1 MDIIKSNSPIVPFL
15 KRFVP
20 IAGTFLVLAFSF
32 FLDQKSDFVQ
42 NIQYK
47 ENFDVEQEKRFTE
60 SSIATYISDVKIVSD
75 LVSNHFDL
83 KGDKK
88 ANSELTG
95 DLKSFVDQ
103 RGIYDQVRFLDSNG
117 MEIIRIEKSGRDAVV
132 VPENELQNKA
142 KRYYFTK
149 GMSTIGVYISKLDL
163 NVERGEIETPLKPVA
178 RITYPVTDASG
189 DELGLVVL
197 NLLGEDILNPLRNI
211 SRGSGNLKQLFLI
224 NSDGYW
230 LLGPSAEDEWGFMYQ
245 DDRTNNV
252 IGRVFAEEWRLISEV
267 NTGQF
272 ITDNGLFTFNTIF
285 TESYFKEYEEE
296 IVAEESLKLV
306 AFYSEKGLLPPWWNT
321 GILVVFLSLLLIA
334 FAIWHWTKLQI
345 RKSLDDEKLRARE
358 HELGERIKEL
368 DCLYGISKLIENKE
382 TNLEELFKET
392 VDLIPPGW
400 HYPDITCARV
410 IHGRQKFKTANFKEI
425 QWKQTAEIKIKGKK
439 AGSVEVSY
447 LEEMPELDEGPFLR
461 EERNLINAIAASL
474 GKFLEEKEA
483 DTKLKKYQ
491 ENLEHLVEQR
501 TAELKKSAKEL
512 QKAQVELETINESLE
527 RKVVERT
534 KEIENANAKLNK
546 QLEELKEAEV
556 ALRKGESRYKA
567 LITSSNTGAWE
578 YHGDTGFLWCSDEYF
593 SMLGRNVED
602 YDLSGANNLEET
614 WVNLLHP
621 EDRERASKSFAD
633 YLNGGSAGMYESDFR
648 MLHADGNWVWIWSR
662 GSTLRDENDNLTD
675 TTVGTHI
682 DITEQKI
689 TEIELEQHRNNL
701 EELVKQRTQELEK
714 STDELRVLTR
724 AIEQSPATVVITDTD
739 GNITYVNPKFVQVTG
754 YSAEEA
760 LGKNP
765 SVLKS
770 GIHSDE
776 VYKGLWEKIST
787 GETWEGEICNKKKNG
802 DLYWEYAFIAPV
814 RNEEGETTHYVA
826 VKEDITNRKQAEEVL
841 RKREHQFRSLLESA
855 PDAMIII
862 NKNAEIKLT
871 NLQTEKLFGYTREE
885 LLGQKI
891 EILVPEYIRDKH
903 PSLRN
908 KYIKDPNAKQM
919 PSLDLVAVKK
929 DGTNFP
935 ADISISPIETEEGRW
950 VAAAVRD
957 TTKQKEIEN
966 AIRES
971 RERLD
976 RILHTANEGFWFID
990 NDTITQDVN
999 PAMCNILARP
1009 KEEIVS
1015 KPIFD
1020 FVDEENRKIFK
1031 KQAKIREKGKAGA
1044 YEVSLLRPDGTN
1056 VPCLF
1061 NATPFLDEKGGKI
1074 GAFAMVTDITERK
1087 EMEDSLRF
1095 TQYAVENAGEAMVWL
1110 ETEKAGII
1118 QVNQTYCDLTGYSKE
1133 EFLSM
1138 SLADID
1144 PEFPPEK
1151 WGVLVESMRKQGVS
1165 PNFETVNKRKNG
1177 DVFPVEISASLLRFE
1192 KREYVCAI
1200 IRDITERKAE
1210 EQITKLSSKIGNE
1223 LITDKSLRDKLQ
1235 FCSEAFVE
1243 HLDAVLARIW
1253 ITNMEED
1260 ALVMQASAGLYT
1272 HIDGTRSRVSLDKE
1286 CKLTYVFNQGAKH
1299 INDDLQKDS
1308 LIDDKKWARDNGLV
1322 SVIGLPMKV
1331 EDRTIGI
1338 MALFFKTSISEDL
1351 IEPLTTIGNAIG
1363 MSIERDRAEQALAVA
1378 KGVAEEANK
1387 AKSDF
1392 LARMS
1397 HEIRTPMNAV
1407 IGMTHLAL
1415 QTQLSPKQQDY
1426 LSKINSSAH
1435 NLLGIINDI
1444 LDFSKIEAG
1453 KMDIEDVDFNLED
1466 VMQNLSNVMSAKA
1479 QEKGIELLF
1488 KVDKDVPGNLIG
1500 DPLRLGQIFINL
1512 TNNALKFTEKG
1523 EIVLGVDVE
1532 SDKKKK
1538 VKLKFSVRDTGI
1550 GIPTEKI
1557 PTLFEEFTQA
1567 DGSTS
1572 RKYGGTGLGLAI
1584 CMRLSELM
1592 GGTIWAESE
1601 PGKGSTF
1608 IFTAVF
1614 GKQTEA
1620 KDKKFV
1626 PAVDLRGMKVM
1637 VVDDNSDARE
1647 IMKNYLENFTF
1658 EVVTIE
1664 SGKEALRELES
1675 NAQIPGAKPYDL
1687 ILMDWSMPDLDGI
1700 ETSVRIKENYK
1711 LSRQPKIIMMTA
1723 FGREEVMQQADN
1735 AGLDGFLIKPINQ
1748 SVLYDTTMS
1757 VFGQEVSA
1765 DSRLKQKDVGY
1776 EEHLNKI
1783 RGASILLVE
1792 DNEINQQVAI
1802 ELLEKEDFVVSVANN
1817 GKEACEAVV
1826 NWDYDVVL
1834 MDLQMPE
1841 MNGYEATHEIRKNPK
1856 FKDLPIIAMTAH
1868 AMAGDRERSLEAGM
1882 NDHVTKPI
1890 DPDQLFITL
1899 VKWIKPGEREFV
1911 PMDDEEIEEA
1921 VAEELPPELP
1931 GIDLETGLRRVAGNK
1946 KLYRKLLLSFRANYS
1961 QVAEEI
1967 KQALDKDDQERA
1979 QRLAHTVKGVS
1990 GNIAANDVF
1999 TSAEAM
2005 DSALKHQDTTRYE
2018 SLLKDL
2024 AESLEYV
2031 ANSIGALEQEEP
2043 SASDA
2048 LSGGEDSAV
2057 DKPKAA
2063 SLLAELKVLLEEDFS
2078 EAETRLEDLSVLLR
2092 LSPARE
2098 ELKKL
2103 ETQIGEYDSD
2113 GASETIELIAAK
2125 LDISLQGETG

>member
-1 MDIIKSNSPIVPFL
+1 MGWILALAWTAVIAVSFVWYYYMENHHDIEVAKTSARISIEKDIIYRRWAAMHRGVYVSATGQTPPNPYLDVPERDIHTPSGQLLTLINPSYMIRLVEELSPDTSSISGRLSSLRPINPDNVADPWEAKALRAFE
-15 KRFVP
+15 KGEPEASSVEMFKGKAQYRFMLP
-20 IAGTFLVLAFSF
+20 LV
-32 FLDQKSDFVQ
+32 
-42 NIQYK
+42 
-47 ENFDVEQEKRFTE
+47 VEQ
-60 SSIATYISDVKIVSD
+60 SC
-75 LVSNHFDL
+75 L
-83 KGDKK
+83 KCHAEQGYKLGDI
-88 ANSELTG
+88 
-95 DLKSFVDQ
+95 
-103 RGIYDQVRFLDSNG
+103 RGGLSV
-117 MEIIRIEKSGRDAVV
+117 AV
-132 VPENELQNKA
+132 PMA
-142 KRYYFTK
+142 
-149 GMSTIGVYISKLDL
+149 
-163 NVERGEIETPLKPVA
+163 
-178 RITYPVTDASG
+178 
-189 DELGLVVL
+189 
-197 NLLGEDILNPLRNI
+197 PLRAASSKVI
-211 SRGSGNLKQLFLI
+211 FEVTVAHSLL
-224 NSDGYW
+224 W
-230 LLGPSAEDEWGFMYQ
+230 LLG
-245 DDRTNNV
+245 V
-252 IGRVFAEEWRLISEV
+252 L
-267 NTGQF
+267 
-272 ITDNGLFTFNTIF
+272 
-285 TESYFKEYEEE
+285 
-296 IVAEESLKLV
+296 
-306 AFYSEKGLLPPWWNT
+306 
-321 GILVVFLSLLLIA
+321 GILIGTRNIQARIDEQAKIENIL
-334 FAIWHWTKLQI
+334 KE
-345 RKSLDDEKLRARE
+345 KSHDMGERVK
-358 HELGERIKEL
+358 ELG
-368 DCLYGISKLIENKE
+368 CLYGVSNLADDPELSIEQFLQSSVE
-382 TNLEELFKET
+382 
-392 VDLIPPGW
+392 LIPPGW
-400 HYPDITCARV
+400 HYPEITCARV
-410 IHGRQKFKTANFKEI
+410 IHGRQKFKTANFKET
-425 QWKQTAEIKIKGKK
+425 QWKQTAEIKVKGKK

-447 LEEMPELDEGPFLR
+447 LEKMPELDEGPFLK

-474 GKFLEEKEA
+474 GKFLEKKEA

-501 TAELKKSAKEL
+501 TAELKKSADEL
-512 QKAQVELETINESLE
+512 KKAERALLSINADLEQKVA
-527 RKVVERT
+527 ERT
-534 KEIENANAKLNK
+534 QEIVEANRKLEK
-546 QLEELKEAEV
+546 QLAELKKVQAELKE
-556 ALRKGESRYKA
+556 GEDRYKA
-567 LITSSNTGAWE
+567 LIASSNTGAWE
-578 YHGDTGFLWCSDEYF
+578 YHGKTGFLWCSKEYF
-593 SMLGRNVED
+593 SMLGRNIED
-602 YDLSGANNLEET
+602 YDLSGANNIEET
-614 WVNLLHP
+614 WINLLHP
-621 EDRERASKSFAD
+621 EDRDFASKSFED
-633 YLNGGSAGMYESDFR
+633 YLSGGSKGMYENRFR
-648 MLHADGNWVWIWSR
+648 MLHADGHWVWIWSR
-662 GSTLRDENDNLTD
+662 GSTLRDEADNLTEK
-675 TTVGTHI
+675 TVGTHI
-682 DITEQKI
+682 DITEQKKA
-689 TEIELEQHRNNL
+689 EIELEKHRNNL
-701 EELVKQRTQELEK
+701 ETLVSQRTTELQE
-714 STDELRVLTR
+714 STDELRILTR
-724 AIEQSPATVVITDTD
+724 AIEQSPATVVITDTE
-739 GNITYVNPKFVQVTG
+739 GNITYVNPKFEEITG

-760 LGKNP
+760 LGNNP
-765 SVLKS
+765 RVLKS
-770 GIHSDE
+770 GVLNEE
-776 VYKGLWEKIST
+776 VYKELWEKISS
-787 GETWEGEICNKKKNG
+787 GESWEGELCNKKKSG
-802 DLYWEYAFIAPV
+802 ELYWEHAFIAPV
-814 RNEEGETTHYVA
+814 KNEQGETNHYVA
-826 VKEDITNRKQAEEVL
+826 VKEDITGRKEVEQQLRKSQNRMSRILETANEGFWFNDNDLVTLEINAAMCAILGRKKEEVIGRTIFEFVDEENLKIFKYQVEERKKGKAGAYEIELQRPDGTNIPCLFNVTPFFDDKGNKVGAFAMVTDITERKKADEIL
-841 RKREHQFRSLLESA
+841 RKRENQFRSLLESA

-971 RERLD
+971 QERLD
-976 RILHTANEGFWFID
+976 RILQTSSEGFVRMD
-990 NDTITQDVN
+990 NDSIIQEIN
-999 PAMCNILARP
+999 PAMGDILARSE
-1009 KEEIVS
+1009 EEIVGKS
-1015 KPIFD
+1015 AFE
-1020 FVDEENRKIFK
+1020 FFDEENKKILQ
-1031 KQAKIREKGKAGA
+1031 KQTALRDEGVGSA
-1044 YEVSLLRPDGTN
+1044 YEACLLRPDGTN

-1061 NATPFLDEKGGKI
+1061 NGTPLLDEDGKKI

-1087 EMEDSLRF
+1087 E
-1095 TQYAVENAGEAMVWL
+1095 
-1110 ETEKAGII
+1110 
-1118 QVNQTYCDLTGYSKE
+1118 E
-1133 EFLSM
+1133 ERT
-1138 SLADID
+1138 I
-1144 PEFPPEK
+1144 K
-1151 WGVLVESMRKQGVS
+1151 VS
-1165 PNFETVNKRKNG
+1165 S
-1177 DVFPVEISASLLRFE
+1177 D
-1192 KREYVCAI
+1192 
-1200 IRDITERKAE
+1200 
-1210 EQITKLSSKIGNE
+1210 IGNE

-1243 HLDAVLARIW
+1243 HLGAALARIW
-1253 ITNMEED
+1253 ITDMEENT
-1260 ALVMQASAGLYT
+1260 LLMQASAGLYT
-1272 HIDGTRSRVSLDKE
+1272 RINGTRSRVPLDKK

-1299 INDDLQKDS
+1299 INHDLQKDP

-1363 MSIERDRAEQALAVA
+1363 MAIERDRAEQALAVA

-1479 QEKGIELLF
+1479 QEKSIELLF
-1488 KVDKDVPGNLIG
+1488 KVDKDVPRNLIG

-1592 GGTIWAESE
+1592 GGNIWAESE

-1620 KDKKFV
+1620 KEKKFV

-1647 IMKNYLENFTF
+1647 IMKSYLENFTF

-1664 SGKEALRELES
+1664 SGEEALRELES

-1687 ILMDWSMPDLDGI
+1687 ILMDWSMPGLDGI
-1700 ETSVRIKENYK
+1700 ETSIRIKENYK

-1757 VFGQEVSA
+1757 IFGQEVPA
-1765 DSRLKQKDVGY
+1765 ESRIKQKEVGY
-1776 EEHLNKI
+1776 KEKLDKI

-1802 ELLEKEDFVVSVANN
+1802 ELLEREDFVVSVANN
-1817 GKEACEAVV
+1817 GKEACEAVL

-1856 FKDLPIIAMTAH
+1856 FKDLPVVAMTAH
-1868 AMAGDRERSLEAGM
+1868 AMAGDREKSIEAGM

-1899 VKWIKPGEREFV
+1899 VKWIKPGEREFAPV
-1911 PMDDEEIEEA
+1911 EDEETEET
-1921 VAEELPPELP
+1921 VVEEFPLELP

-1946 KLYRKLLLSFRANYS
+1946 KLYRKLLLSFRANHI
-1961 QVAEEI
+1961 QAVEEI
-1967 KQALDKDDQERA
+1967 KQALETGDQERA

-1999 TSAEAM
+1999 KSAEAM

-2031 ANSIGALEQEEP
+2031 ANSIGALDQGEP
-2043 SASDA
+2043 AA
-2048 LSGGEDSAV
+2048 TEAISGGEEPAL
-2057 DKPKAA
+2057 DKPKVAA
-2063 SLLAELKVLLEEDFS
+2063 LLAELKVLLEEDFS
-2078 EAETRLEDLSVLLR
+2078 EAETRLEDLSVLLK

-2098 ELKKL
+2098 ECKKL
-2103 ETQIGEYDSD
+2103 EAQIGEYDSD
-2113 GASETIELIAAK
+2113 GASETIELIADK